1 MTEKEYESHRTI
13 VNRYEAVKSEYNSL
27 ILEKEKIQN
36 DRFGVIIGG
45 YSTTDSPRKFDY
57 RKNIQ
62 QALLN
67 FCDSQIEL
75 AKADME
81 ELQWE
86 VQK

>member
-13 VNRYEAVKSEYNSL
+13 VNRYEAAKSEYNSL
-27 ILEKEKIQN
+27 VAEKEKIQN

-45 YSTTDSPRKFDY
+45 YSAADSPRKFDY
-57 RKNIQ
+57 RKNLQ
-62 QALLN
+62 QALLD
-67 FCDSQIEL
+67 FYSSQIEL
-75 AKADME
+75 AKAAME